1 MYRVNVSTNYTSKL
15 VVCWQLFSPKVVI
28 QASFDKHLFMQSFW
42 EQLSLCKVVQDY
54 DGNLL
59 ALQTLEQAM
68 ISLHRMADERFLRD

>member
-1 MYRVNVSTNYTSKL
+1 
-15 VVCWQLFSPKVVI
+15 
-28 QASFDKHLFMQSFW
+28 MQSFW